1 MGGRHEKG
9 QFVKEGHREEK
20 RKALG
25 EKRKEEGKSK
35 MTRVGGIALPKGLGG
50 ASEPKCKTTDKG
62 PIGAVAWLSPL
73 KNEAKKN
80 PGNIMD

>member
-1 MGGRHEKG
+1 MGGCHEKG

-35 MTRVGGIALPKGLGG
+35 MTVGLG
-50 ASEPKCKTTDKG
+50 ALLCLRALAEHLNPH
-62 PIGAVAWLSPL
+62 
-73 KNEAKKN
+73 AKLQKR
-80 PGNIMD
+80 D